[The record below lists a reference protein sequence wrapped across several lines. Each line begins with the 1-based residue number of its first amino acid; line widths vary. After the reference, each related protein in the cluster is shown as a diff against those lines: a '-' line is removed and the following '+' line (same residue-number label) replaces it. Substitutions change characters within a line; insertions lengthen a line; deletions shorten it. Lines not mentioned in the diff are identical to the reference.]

1 MKMRASPIND
11 PKSGKR
17 VERKASTS
25 SATIVFAST
34 SSNEVKAI
42 VTSTQRKPFWP
53 KMSTMFNSNTN
64 KVNPTHL
71 DLMEKEPKKKPPA
84 TYPPLGN
91 GIPTYMPL
99 ISFMPQQQQ
108 ARRSSSQKNKQDL
121 NSIPK
126 VTVNANPHRSQI
138 VPGEQTSD
146 RLDPNESSEQHRSQ
160 AILQTN
166 DQNSRSNI
174 ANHQVYNQPSNNQS
188 DKRDSFLSGYSLWT
202 PPNTSIPNPIIARLR
217 VHARSNLGCIKYMS
231 FAALVS
237 YSNDCFSNMRMYS
250 EKKDYANAYTHGL
263 QGMM

>member
-1 MKMRASPIND
+1 MTASPIHD
-11 PKSGKR
+11 PKSVKTL
-17 VERKASTS
+17 ERKASTS

-42 VTSTQRKPFWP
+42 VTFTQRKPIWP
-53 KMSTMFNSNTN
+53 KMATMFNPNTS

-71 DLMEKEPKKKPPA
+71 DSVEKELKKNPPA

-91 GIPTYMPL
+91 VIPTYIPL

-108 ARRSSSQKNKQDL
+108 ALRSFSQQTKKEF
-121 NSIPK
+121 NSLLK
-126 VTVNANPHRSQI
+126 VTVNENRQPSQI
-138 VPGEQTSD
+138 VPAQQKSD
-146 RLDPNESSEQHRSQ
+146 CLKPNESTNQDRPQALLQNNEQNLS
-160 AILQTN
+160 
-166 DQNSRSNI
+166 SNI
-174 ANHQVYNQPSNNQS
+174 ANHHVYNQLPNNKS
-188 DKRDSFLSGYSLWT
+188 HKYDSSISVDSHWS
-202 PPNTSIPNPIIARLR
+202 PPNTAIPNPIIARLR

-250 EKKDYANAYTHGL
+250 EEKDYANAYTHGL